1 VDEAAFADYL
11 VTACP
16 FCVNNLNLGKERQG
30 AKLEVLDLTE
40 LVDRQMG

>member
-1 VDEAAFADYL
+1 
-11 VTACP
+11 
-16 FCVNNLNLGKERQG
+16 VNNLNLGKERQG